1 MKPMK
6 DDMLLWDET
15 LFKDPE
21 VFELDYVPEHFD
33 HRDAQMN
40 SLRFCVR
47 PALRGARP
55 VNALCLGPPGT
66 GKTTAII
73 KLFEEI
79 EKHTRS
85 VIPVHINCQID
96 GTRYSIFSRIYK
108 RIFGVTP
115 PSSGISFKRLF
126 DKIASTLAS
135 REAVLI
141 VALDDVSYLF
151 PEKEIDHILYTFLR
165 SHESLPGFRA
175 GVIAAHSETSLRYIL
190 DHRVESVFRPE
201 EIQFPPY
208 KRDEIFAILSRRAQ
222 LGFYPG
228 VLSRDVLDVVVD
240 LTAESGD
247 LRVGIDLLKRSCLEA
262 ERRASRS
269 ISEDDVKKAFERS
282 RFLHLE
288 HVLRS
293 LSRDERTLLRI
304 VAEQPEGKAQSGE
317 LYSIYHEVAHSGY
330 TKFYEILK
338 RLEALRLIETSFTGS
353 GMRGRSRIIRL
364 RYDPTEVLTRTEG

>member
-1 MKPMK
+1 MK

-21 VFELDYVPEHFD
+21 VFELDYVPEHFY
-33 HRDAQMN
+33 HREAQMK

-47 PALRGARP
+47 PAIRGARP
-55 VNALCLGPPGT
+55 VNALCMGPPGT

-73 KLFEEI
+73 KLFEEL

-85 VIPVHINCQID
+85 VITVHINCQID

-108 RIFGVTP
+108 KIFGVAP

-126 DKIASTLAS
+126 DKIANELAS
-135 REAVLI
+135 REVVLI

-151 PEKEIDHILYTFLR
+151 PEKEIDHILYTLLR

-175 GVIAAHSETSLRYIL
+175 GVIAAHSEPTMKYIL
-190 DHRVESVFRPE
+190 DPRVESVFRPE
-201 EIQFPPY
+201 EIMFPHY

-228 VLSRDVLDVVVD
+228 VLSQEVLDVVVD
-240 LTAESGD
+240 LTAESGGD
-247 LRVGIDLLKRSCLEA
+247 LRVGIDLLKRAGLEA

-269 ISEDDVKKAFERS
+269 ISEDDVRKAFGSS

-288 HVLRS
+288 HAIRS
-293 LSRDERTLLRI
+293 LSSDERSLLRI
-304 VAEQPEGKAQSGE
+304 IAEQPDGKAQSGE
-317 LYSIYHEVAHSGY
+317 LYSIYHEIAPAGY

-338 RLEALRLIETSFTGS
+338 RLEALRLVETSFTGL
-353 GMRGRSRIIRL
+353 GVKGRSRIIHL
-364 RYDPTEVLTRTEG
+364 RYDPAEVLARIER

>member
-1 MKPMK
+1 MR
-6 DDMLLWDET
+6 DDTLLWDET

-33 HRDAQMN
+33 HRDAQMK

-47 PALRGARP
+47 PAMRGARP
-55 VNALCLGPPGT
+55 VNALCMGPPGT

-79 EKHTRS
+79 EEHTRN
-85 VIPVHINCQID
+85 VITVHINCQID
-96 GTRYSIFSRIYK
+96 GTRYSIFSKIYK
-108 RIFGVTP
+108 KIFGVSP

-126 DKIASTLAS
+126 DKIANELAS
-135 REAVLI
+135 RGIVLI

-151 PEKEIDHILYTFLR
+151 PEKEIDHILYTLLR

-175 GVIAAHSETSLRYIL
+175 GVIAAHSEPSMKYIL
-190 DHRVESVFRPE
+190 DPRVESVFRPE
-201 EIQFPPY
+201 EIQFTPY

-228 VLSRDVLDVVVD
+228 VISEDVLDLVVS
-240 LTAESGD
+240 LTTESGD
-247 LRVGIDLLKRSCLEA
+247 LRVGIDILKRAGLEA

-269 ISEDDVKKAFERS
+269 ISEEDVRKAFERS

-288 HVLRS
+288 HAIRS
-293 LSRDERTLLRI
+293 LSSDERTLLRI
-304 VAEQPEGKAQSGE
+304 IAEQPEGRSQSGE
-317 LYSIYHEVAHSGY
+317 LYRIYQDLTHAGY

-338 RLEALRLIETSFTGS
+338 RLEATRLIETSFTGA
-353 GMRGRSRIIRL
+353 GMKGRSRIIRL
-364 RYDPTEVLTRTEG
+364 RYDPAEVLVRVER

>member
-1 MKPMK
+1 MK

-33 HRDAQMN
+33 HREAQMK

-47 PALRGARP
+47 PAIRGARP

-85 VIPVHINCQID
+85 VITVHINCQID

-108 RIFGVTP
+108 KIFGVAP

-126 DKIASTLAS
+126 DKIANELAS

-151 PEKEIDHILYTFLR
+151 PEKEIDQILYTLLR

-175 GVIAAHSETSLRYIL
+175 GVMAAHSEPSMKYIL
-190 DHRVESVFRPE
+190 DPRVESVFRPE
-201 EIQFPPY
+201 EILFPPY

-228 VLSRDVLDVVVD
+228 VLSQDVLDLVVD
-240 LTAESGD
+240 LTTESGD
-247 LRVGIDLLKRSCLEA
+247 LRVGIDLLKRAGMEA

-269 ISEDDVKKAFERS
+269 ISEEDVRRAFSSS
-282 RFLHLE
+282 RFLHIE
-288 HVLRS
+288 HAIRS
-293 LSRDERTLLRI
+293 LSGDERTLLRI
-304 VAEQPEGKAQSGE
+304 IAEQPGGKAQSGE
-317 LYSIYHEVAHSGY
+317 LYRTYHGITQAGY

-338 RLEALRLIETSFTGS
+338 RLEALRLVETSFTGP

-364 RYDPTEVLTRTEG
+364 RCDPAEVITRVKE

>member
-1 MKPMK
+1 MR

-21 VFELDYVPEHFD
+21 VFELDYVPEHFE
-33 HRDAQMN
+33 HREAQMN

-47 PALRGARP
+47 PAIRGARP

-96 GTRYSIFSRIYK
+96 GTRYSIFYRIYK
-108 RIFGVTP
+108 KIFGVSP
-115 PSSGISFKRLF
+115 PTSGISFKRLF
-126 DKIASTLAS
+126 DKIANELAS
-135 REAVLI
+135 REVVLI

-151 PEKEIDHILYTFLR
+151 PEKEIDHVLYTLLR
-165 SHESLPGFRA
+165 SHESLSGFRA
-175 GVIAAHSETSLRYIL
+175 GVIAAHSEPSMRYIL
-190 DHRVESVFRPE
+190 DPRVESVFRPE
-201 EIQFPPY
+201 QILFTPY
-208 KRDEIFAILSRRAQ
+208 QRDEIFAILSRRAQ

-228 VLSRDVLDVVVD
+228 VLSQEVLDAVVS

-247 LRVGIDLLKRSCLEA
+247 LRVGIDLLKRSGLEA

-269 ISEDDVKKAFERS
+269 ISEEDVRKAFESS

-288 HVLRS
+288 HAIRA
-293 LSRDERTLLRI
+293 LSRDERILLRI
-304 VAEQPEGKAQSGE
+304 IAEQPEGKAQSGE
-317 LYSIYHEVAHSGY
+317 LYSRYHEITHAGY

-338 RLEALRLIETSFTGS
+338 RLETMRLLETSFTGS

-364 RYDPTEVLTRTEG
+364 RYDPAEVLTRTER

>member
-1 MKPMK
+1 MK

-21 VFELDYVPEHFD
+21 VFELDYVPEQFD
-33 HRDAQMN
+33 HREAQMK

-47 PALRGARP
+47 PAIRGARP
-55 VNALCLGPPGT
+55 VNALCMGPPGT

-73 KLFEEI
+73 KLFEEL

-85 VIPVHINCQID
+85 VIPVHINCQIA
-96 GTRYSIFSRIYK
+96 GTRYSIFSKIYK
-108 RIFGVTP
+108 KIFGVTP
-115 PSSGISFKRLF
+115 PSSGISFKHLF
-126 DKIASTLAS
+126 DKIANELAS
-135 REAVLI
+135 RGVVLI

-151 PEKEIDHILYTFLR
+151 PEKEIDHILYTLLR

-175 GVIAAHSETSLRYIL
+175 GVIAAHSEPSMKYIL
-190 DHRVESVFRPE
+190 DPRVESVFRPE
-201 EIQFPPY
+201 EIMFPHY

-228 VLSRDVLDVVVD
+228 VLSQYVLDAVVD

-247 LRVGIDLLKRSCLEA
+247 LRVGIDLLKRAGMEA

-269 ISEDDVKKAFERS
+269 ISEDDVRKAFGSS

-288 HVLRS
+288 HAIRS
-293 LSRDERTLLRI
+293 LSRDERALLRI
-304 VAEQPEGKAQSGE
+304 IAEQPEGKAQSGE
-317 LYSIYHEVAHSGY
+317 LYSIYREIADAGY
-330 TKFYEILK
+330 TKFYGILR
-338 RLEALRLIETSFTGS
+338 RLEALRLVETSFTGS

-364 RYDPTEVLTRTEG
+364 RYDPAEVLARVGL